1 MITPRITLFDE
12 RNQLNNLVGQKY
24 VISHVVLTCKLIKLT
39 AEDESEKLLLA
50 AKKVRRATS
59 TDFVISLVGDDFSRA
74 SSAYVGKLR
83 QVLSDVVATYP
94 FASLLLSYPLT
105 FIDKFFTGLIFW
117 VRSSPYMIANLHVKP
132 PFN

>member
-24 VISHVVLTCKLIKLT
+24 IISYVVLTYELIKLT

-50 AKKVRRATS
+50 AKKIRRATS

-83 QVLSDVVATYP
+83 QVLSNAVTTYP
-94 FASLLLSYPLT
+94 FASLLYSYPLT